1 MIVGINMIAL
11 PAEKGSGAFR
21 YFQML
26 LNMLGEYDLVNVHF
40 IIYKQKQISKKYI
53 DVPDNLDV
61 EYVDV
66 PTIGTGI
73 YRIIFEQTLFYK
85 YLKPCDV
92 LYSYC
97 TSIPLWAE
105 CKKAFTLHDVY
116 YLTTKQ
122 RYGCLQRTYLTW
134 ITRLY
139 CALCDRVFTVSRYS
153 YEEIKNYLGVDE
165 TKLILT
171 YNFIL
176 QNRNQRIVKP
186 EYFEDIHGRRIQM
199 EKPFFFYVG
208 DLQPGKNIKG
218 MVDGFAKYAKG
229 RSDIQLL
236 IAGKSSKYG
245 DAVVKYIKDMENV
258 FYLGYLS
265 RNDINWLQS
274 NCVATVLLSFCEGFG
289 IPPIEGF
296 GYGKPTL
303 TSNTTSLPEV
313 VGRAGVKVNPYSI
326 DEIAFGFKTL
336 EEFKEEY
343 VRFIPEQLAKFNP
356 YESVENFMDAL
367 GIEYVSK

>member
-1 MIVGINMIAL
+1 
-11 PAEKGSGAFR
+11 
-21 YFQML
+21 
-26 LNMLGEYDLVNVHF
+26 
-40 IIYKQKQISKKYI
+40 
-53 DVPDNLDV
+53 
-61 EYVDV
+61 
-66 PTIGTGI
+66 
-73 YRIIFEQTLFYK
+73 
-85 YLKPCDV
+85 
-92 LYSYC
+92 
-97 TSIPLWAE
+97 
-105 CKKAFTLHDVY
+105 
-116 YLTTKQ
+116 
-122 RYGCLQRTYLTW
+122 
-134 ITRLY
+134 
-139 CALCDRVFTVSRYS
+139 
-153 YEEIKNYLGVDE
+153 
-165 TKLILT
+165 
-171 YNFIL
+171 
-176 QNRNQRIVKP
+176 
-186 EYFEDIHGRRIQM
+186 
-199 EKPFFFYVG
+199 
-208 DLQPGKNIKG
+208 
-218 MVDGFAKYAKG
+218 
-229 RSDIQLL
+229 
-236 IAGKSSKYG
+236 
-245 DAVVKYIKDMENV
+245 MENV